1 MRASRTNVR
10 TGDLYANETRAERV
24 LKSAQGRKQCAQTE
38 HYDSGATDQRLS
50 RRDGSCL
57 VRPDTDDRGRPTS
70 VSSSDCHRVFHQAVH
85 RVAWKWGFYPVRDTA
100 VARSEA
106 TFTLAPA
113 FILR

>member
-10 TGDLYANETRAERV
+10 TGDLYANETRAERVLKSAERV

-85 RVAWKWGFYPVRDTA
+85 RVA
-100 VARSEA
+100 
-106 TFTLAPA
+106 
-113 FILR
+113 